1 MMMKL
6 LAPAFCVLFAF
17 GAAAAENRVST
28 HSGVYTEEQA
38 VRGAEIYEQNCAI
51 CHGADLAGT
60 FEVPNLRGYFVGLWT
75 GASLDLLYDYVSTA
89 MPLYA
94 PGALPPETYADV
106 VAYLLKANGAPAAS
120 RSLPNDPAALRAIIF
135 NGPVAASLK
144 KD

>member
-1 MMMKL
+1 MMRL
-6 LAPAFCVLFAF
+6 IASVFCLVFAF
-17 GAAAAENRVST
+17 GAGAAEGPSST
-28 HSGVYTEEQA
+28 LSGVYTEEQA
-38 VRGAEIYEQNCAI
+38 LRGAEVYEQNCAI

-120 RSLPNDPAALRAIIF
+120 RPLPNDPAALRAIIF
-135 NGPVAASLK
+135 NGPRK